1 MECFKTRVGLRL
13 VATVIAMC
21 FVFQSISAMKE
32 TLDDFGHKKDENA
45 AKHPE
50 SIRAKRS
57 VQTNA
62 THPDL
67 PDIAKRLEAVEKQ

>member
-1 MECFKTRVGLRL
+1 MEFFESHAGLRL

-21 FVFQSISAMKE
+21 FAFHNISAMKE
-32 TLDDFGHKKDENA
+32 TLDDFGHKKEENA
-45 AKHPE
+45 TKHPE

-67 PDIAKRLEAVEKQ
+67 PDIAKRLEAVEKK